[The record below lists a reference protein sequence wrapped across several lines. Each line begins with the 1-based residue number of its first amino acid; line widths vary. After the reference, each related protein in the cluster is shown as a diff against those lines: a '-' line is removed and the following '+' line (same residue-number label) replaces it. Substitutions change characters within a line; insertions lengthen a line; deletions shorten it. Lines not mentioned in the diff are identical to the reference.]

1 MQRFDS
7 RPAYARASRFEHL
20 FCSTVSLS
28 IFLGENSSD
37 LLQPNAVK
45 VDLDFDDD
53 EIKVGVSFE
62 SDQSGD
68 DSLIPKLDGIVTR
81 MRMNFDRSVPLRKK
95 ENTVSLRPLHGR
107 LLVQGARC
115 P

>member
-1 MQRFDS
+1 M
-7 RPAYARASRFEHL
+7 
-20 FCSTVSLS
+20 SLL

-45 VDLDFDDD
+45 VDLHFDDD
-53 EIKVGVSFE
+53 EIKVGVSFA

-68 DSLIPKLDGIVTR
+68 ASLISKLDGIVTS

-95 ENTVSLRPLHGR
+95 ESTVSLRPFHGR
-107 LLVQGARC
+107 LLVQGARRT
-115 P
+115 